1 MDQLEGK
8 TAVVTGGASGIGL
21 ALAHV
26 FAAEGMRV
34 VIADI
39 EEGALTGARDEVAK
53 SARKAADV
61 HTVVCD
67 VRDAAAV
74 DRLRD
79 ETVGTFGTVHVVCNN
94 AGVRGGGESWVVPL
108 STWRWVLDVNLMGVI
123 HGIHSFVPLLV
134 EQGEGHI
141 VNTASAAGLLTM
153 PYMGPYAAS
162 KHAVVAI
169 TEGLHMELEIAGGK
183 VGASVL
189 CPMWVRTRIHESER
203 NAPAEV
209 LAAASSVFSSQ
220 VTSADADAGRGD
232 PSASMRDLV
241 SSLVLGGT
249 EPSVVA
255 GMVVGAV
262 KERRFYVLPH
272 DDVKTGVLERARR
285 IAADE
290 QPQLT
295 FGA

>member
-21 ALAHV
+21 ALAHA

-34 VIADI
+34 VLADV
-39 EEGALTGARDEVAK
+39 EEGALADTRDEVAK
-53 SARKAADV
+53 SARDAADV

-67 VRDAAAV
+67 VRDASAV

-79 ETVGTFGTVHVVCNN
+79 ETIDTFGTAHVVCNN
-94 AGVRGGGESWVVPL
+94 AGVGGGGQSWDVPL
-108 STWRWVLDVNLMGVI
+108 ATWRWVLDVNLMGVV
-123 HGIHSFVPLLV
+123 HGIHSFVPLLL
-134 EQGEGHI
+134 EQGEGHV

-153 PYMGPYAAS
+153 PFMGPYAAS

-169 TEGLHMELEIAGGK
+169 TEGLAMELDLAGGK

-189 CPMWVRTRIHESER
+189 CPMWVRTRIHESDR
-203 NAPAEV
+203 NAPDEVRAFSQPDALFAEAGATPDP
-209 LAAASSVFSSQ
+209 AA
-220 VTSADADAGRGD
+220 G
-232 PSASMRDLV
+232 MRDLV
-241 SSLVLGGT
+241 AGLVLGGI

-255 GMVVGAV
+255 GKVVGAV
-262 KERRFYVLPH
+262 KGRRFYVFPH
-272 DDVKTGVLERARR
+272 EDVKPGVLERARR
-285 IAADE
+285 IAAE
-290 QPQLT
+290 EPPQLT